1 MKHTLEELHSGELL
15 GIKKLKLEE
24 NLESFPEELFT
35 LCDSLELLD
44 LSGNRLENLP
54 DLSRFK
60 NLKIAFFSQNRF
72 TKMPDAFKECHKLF
86 MLGFKSNAIE
96 EFGEDILPLSISW
109 LILTDNRLRKLPD
122 AIGKLVKM
130 KKFPLAGNSLE
141 TLPESMKNLVNLEL
155 IRLSANNLTEIPQ
168 WLQELPKLAWLAF
181 SGNPCSLSK
190 ESALKV
196 VALKDLEM
204 DKLLGEGASGKIYQA
219 HSTDFNSVVAV
230 KLFKGAVTSDG
241 YAKDEMNACMSSGEH
256 PNLIKVLARLEHKHL
271 GLVLEFIN
279 PSFKNLGNPPN
290 FETCSR
296 DTYEDGFS
304 IKCEEILK
312 ILKAVASAAE
322 HLHSK
327 GIMHGDLYAHNIL
340 VDSSYETYLGDF
352 GAATFYDTSDT
363 TFQKLEVLAFG
374 NLLDDLLQHCEDREN
389 MLYEKLVKLRNT
401 TSVKSVSQRPLF
413 NEIKDYI
420 EGKVHEISS

>member
-1 MKHTLEELHSGELL
+1 MKHTLEELYSGKLL
-15 GIKKLKLEE
+15 GIKKLKIQEG
-24 NLESFPEELFT
+24 LESFPEELFT
-35 LCDSLELLD
+35 LCNTLELLD
-44 LSGNRLENLP
+44 LSGNKLETLP

-60 NLKIAFFSQNRF
+60 NLKIAFFSQNNF
-72 TKMPDAFKECHKLF
+72 TKIPDAFKGCHNLF
-86 MLGFKSNAIE
+86 MLGFKSNSIE
-96 EFGEDILPLSISW
+96 EFAEDILPLSISW
-109 LILTDNRLRKLPD
+109 LILTDNRLQKLPD
-122 AIGKLVKM
+122 SIGKLTKM
-130 KKFPLAGNSLE
+130 QKFPLAGNRLE
-141 TLPESMKNLVNLEL
+141 ILPESMKNLVNLEL

-168 WLQELPKLAWLAF
+168 WLQKLPKLAWLAF

-241 YAKDEMNACMSSGEH
+241 YAKDEMNACMAAGEH
-256 PNLIKVLARLEHKHL
+256 PNLIKVLARLEHKYL

-290 FETCSR
+290 FNTCSR

-304 IKCEEILK
+304 LKCEEILK
-312 ILKAVASAAE
+312 IAKAVASAAE

-352 GAATFYDTSDT
+352 GAATFYDNNTA
-363 TFQKLEVLAFG
+363 FQKLEVLAFG
-374 NLLDDLLQHCEDREN
+374 NLLDDLLVHSEDIEN
-389 MLYEKLVKLRNT
+389 FLYKNIISLRDKTRNT
-401 TSVKSVSQRPLF
+401 QVNERPLF
-413 NEIKDYI
+413 NEII
-420 EGKVHEISS
+420 GLLNEITNKTYK